1 MISIHGTVI
10 RISGL
15 LFVAGALVTG
25 SGEAQ
30 DGIFI
35 DEFQQQLVANIRG
48 LEEGFEG
55 YRSVL
60 ARVCDYDEA
69 GLDSVLLNYRAAGT
83 DGWVEV
89 DLVPAGDGE
98 TSTANTSACQEYQ
111 SMNDLPLVYGEA
123 LNDNGLIEWEFQVN
137 RPNGDVDFYPSGG
150 VNTTKYWANEDTAQ
164 QTIEDVLNNDDNVH
178 VFCYD
183 CTVNIGGTDYGPYD
197 VNALR
202 LSDGRNFVLE
212 YNGEGRTEDEMHQL
226 KNQYEDASQGSG
238 DFVDIL
244 ENSIEKISD
253 KTTQYTNNSSN

>member
-15 LFVAGALVTG
+15 LVVAGALVKG
-25 SGEAQ
+25 SVEAQ
-30 DGIFI
+30 DRIFI

-55 YRSVL
+55 YRPVL
-60 ARVCDYDEA
+60 ARVCDHDEA
-69 GLDSVLLNYRAAGT
+69 GVDSVLLNYRAVGT

-98 TSTANTSACQEYQ
+98 TSTANTSACQEYET
-111 SMNDLPLVYGEA
+111 MGDLPLVYGEA

-164 QTIEDVLNNDDNVH
+164 QTIEDVLNNDDNVF

-183 CTVNIGGTDYGPYD
+183 CEINLNGETEGPYD
-197 VNALR
+197 SNYLWLNGNIGVA
-202 LSDGRNFVLE
+202 LE
-212 YNGEGRTEDEMHQL
+212 YNGEGHSQERMNELRDFYHNSE
-226 KNQYEDASQGSG
+226 NDRYFYEVNRG
-238 DFVDIL
+238 
-244 ENSIEKISD
+244 SIENIINSL
-253 KTTQYTNNSSN
+253 NNFNSNLD

>member
-69 GLDSVLLNYRAAGT
+69 GLDSVLLNYRAVGT

-98 TSTANTSACQEYQ
+98 TSTANTSACQEYET
-111 SMNDLPLVYGEA
+111 MGDLPLVYGEA

-164 QTIEDVLNNDDNVH
+164 QTIEDVLESNDNIDVDCYECPITLPSGTEVEYDSIGLFLNGQGNFSIQYRGELVDNTINEMQDYYESFGPNN
-178 VFCYD
+178 VFHL
-183 CTVNIGGTDYGPYD
+183 I
-197 VNALR
+197 
-202 LSDGRNFVLE
+202 RN
-212 YNGEGRTEDEMHQL
+212 
-226 KNQYEDASQGSG
+226 S
-238 DFVDIL
+238 
-244 ENSIEKISD
+244 SIEEISD
-253 KTTQYTNNSSN
+253 KINYVLTQD